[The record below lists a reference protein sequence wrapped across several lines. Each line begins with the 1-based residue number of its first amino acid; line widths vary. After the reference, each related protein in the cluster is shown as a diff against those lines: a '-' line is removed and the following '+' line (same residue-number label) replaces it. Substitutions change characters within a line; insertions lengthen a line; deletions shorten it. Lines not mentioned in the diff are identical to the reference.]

1 MNARSGAEASDVT
14 GIFRLDGKV
23 AVVTGASSGLGN
35 RFARTL
41 ANAGAQVVAAARR
54 VDRLDALAAE
64 VEGIT
69 PVQTD
74 VSSDEDCAALVESA
88 EERFGR
94 IDILVNNA
102 GIADGGIRAEDEDPA
117 LFREVLAV
125 NLTAV
130 FVLCRLVGVHM
141 IDQGGGS
148 IVNISSVHGLVAST
162 PNKQLAYDTS
172 KGGITL
178 LTKELA
184 CQWARKGVRV
194 NALAPGYVET
204 ELTGPMF
211 ADPDGKAWIER
222 ETPLGRAGEPSEL
235 DGALL
240 LLASDAGSYITG
252 HTLCVDGGWT
262 AR

>member
-1 MNARSGAEASDVT
+1 MDVSDPT
-14 GIFRLDGKV
+14 QIFRLDGKV
-23 AVVTGASSGLGN
+23 AVVTGASSGLGD
-35 RFARTL
+35 RFTRTL
-41 ANAGAQVVAAARR
+41 AAAGARVVAAARR
-54 VDRLDALAAE
+54 LDRLEALAAE
-64 VEGIT
+64 VDGVT
-69 PVQTD
+69 AVQTD
-74 VSSDEDCAALVESA
+74 VTSDEECAALVEST
-88 EERFGR
+88 EERYGR

-102 GIADGGIRAEDEDPA
+102 GMADGGTRAETEDPA
-117 LFREVLAV
+117 LFRQVIAV

-130 FVLCRLVGVHM
+130 FVLCRLVGAHM
-141 IDQGGGS
+141 IQQGGGS

-172 KGGITL
+172 KGGVTL

-194 NALAPGYVET
+194 NALAPGYFAT

-222 ETPLGRAGEPSEL
+222 ETLLGRAGDPAEL

-240 LLASDAGSYITG
+240 LLASSASSYLTG

>member
-1 MNARSGAEASDVT
+1 MDDPTRR
-14 GIFRLDGKV
+14 FRLDGRV
-23 AVVTGASSGLGN
+23 AIVTGASSGLGE

-41 ANAGAQVVAAARR
+41 AGAGAQVIAAARR
-54 VDRLDALAAE
+54 LDRLEALAAA

-69 PVQTD
+69 AVQTD
-74 VSSDEDCAALVESA
+74 VTNDEECAALVEST

-94 IDILVNNA
+94 IDVLVNNA
-102 GIADGGIRAEDEDPA
+102 GIADGGMRAESEDPA
-117 LFREVLAV
+117 LFREVLSV

-130 FVLCRLVGVHM
+130 FVLCRLVGAHM
-141 IDQGGGS
+141 IEQGGGS

-162 PNKQLAYDTS
+162 PNRQVAYDSS
-172 KGGITL
+172 KGGVTL
-178 LTKELA
+178 LTRELA

-194 NALAPGYVET
+194 NALAPGYFET

-211 ADPDGKAWIER
+211 EAESGRAWIER
-222 ETPLGRAGEPSEL
+222 ETPLGRAGQPEEL

-240 LLASDAGSYITG
+240 LLASDAGTYLTG

>member
-1 MNARSGAEASDVT
+1 MDVSDPT
-14 GIFRLDGKV
+14 QLFRLDGKV
-23 AVVTGASSGLGN
+23 AIVTGASSGLGD
-35 RFARTL
+35 RFTRTL
-41 ANAGAQVVAAARR
+41 AAAGASVVAAARR
-54 VDRLDALAAE
+54 LDRLEALAADLAS
-64 VEGIT
+64 VT

-74 VSSDEDCAALVESA
+74 VTSDADCAALVTST

-102 GIADGGIRAEDEDPA
+102 GIADGGERAEAEDPA
-117 LFREVLAV
+117 LFRDVLAV

-130 FVLCRLVGVHM
+130 FVLCRLVGAHM
-141 IDQGGGS
+141 IEQGSGS

-172 KGGITL
+172 KGGVTL

-194 NALAPGYVET
+194 NALAPGYIET

-222 ETPLGRAGEPSEL
+222 ETPLGRPGEAHEL

-240 LLASDAGSYITG
+240 LLASEAGSYMTG